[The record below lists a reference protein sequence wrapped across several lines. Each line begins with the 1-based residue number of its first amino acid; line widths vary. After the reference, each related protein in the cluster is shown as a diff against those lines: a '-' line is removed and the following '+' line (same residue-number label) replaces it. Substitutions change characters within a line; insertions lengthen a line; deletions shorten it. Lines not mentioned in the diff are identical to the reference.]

1 MDDTSMP
8 RRQAIG
14 ALSLGAAGTVAAAA
28 MPGAAQA
35 APVAGGL
42 VHHVVFYLK
51 RPGHAEDRAA
61 LVAGLKTLAAGA
73 RDIQYAHIGVPVP
86 SKRSVVDGSYDV
98 AWTLHFADPAA
109 QDRYQVD
116 PVHLAFVEQCQ
127 HLWDRVVVHD
137 SLAV

>member
-14 ALSLGAAGTVAAAA
+14 TMALGAVGSAAVAMVPGQAA
-28 MPGAAQA
+28 A

-42 VHHVVFYLK
+42 VHHVVFFLK
-51 RPGHAEDRAA
+51 RPSNAADRAD
-61 LVAGLKTLAAGA
+61 LIAGLRTLAAGA
-73 RDIQYAHIGVPVP
+73 RDIQYAHIGVPAP
-86 SKRSVVDGSYDV
+86 SERSVVDGSYDV
-98 AWTLHFADPAA
+98 AWTLHFADTAA

-116 PVHLAFVEQCQ
+116 PVHLRFVDTCQ